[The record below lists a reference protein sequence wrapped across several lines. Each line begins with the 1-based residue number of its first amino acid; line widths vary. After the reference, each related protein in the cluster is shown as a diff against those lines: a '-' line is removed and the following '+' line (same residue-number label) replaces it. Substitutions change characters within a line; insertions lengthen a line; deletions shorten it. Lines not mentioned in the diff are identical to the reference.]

1 MSEQTTEN
9 GPSSPVEPLRVT
21 EGSGDTGTPAE
32 APQEPETFPREYV
45 ERLRRENAEAR
56 VGAKRSEALAARL
69 VAALAAQ
76 TGRLADA
83 SDLPYSDDLLDDEGL
98 PDGEKVR
105 AAVADLI
112 ERKPHLA
119 STRPV
124 GDVGQGVRGDTT
136 PTVSLADLLRSG
148 AG

>member
-1 MSEQTTEN
+1 MSENMPEN
-9 GPSSPVEPLRVT
+9 GPESPVEAPIRPA
-21 EGSGDTGTPAE
+21 GSRDPNPAPE
-32 APQEPETFPREYV
+32 AADEPETFPREYV

-124 GDVGQGVRGDTT
+124 GDV
-136 PTVSLADLLRSG
+136 
-148 AG
+148 

>member
-76 TGRLADA
+76 TGQLADP
-83 SDLPYSDDLLDDEGL
+83 SDLPYSDDLLDEEGL
-98 PDGEKVR
+98 PDAGKIN
-105 AAVADLI
+105 AAVADLLT
-112 ERKPHLA
+112 RKPHLA
-119 STRPV
+119 STRV
-124 GDVGQGVRGDTT
+124 TGDVGQGVRGETA
-136 PTVSLADLLRSG
+136 PMVSLAELLRSG